1 MPRLTDQGLQ
11 RINDLAQHYGM
22 SADAVMT
29 LLQALLNSRGTMAQF
44 DHRELGGA
52 GQWMPGGMTMV
63 GDMFNHGLK
72 AKVDGLC
79 SELSQILAGQPFVP
93 FAAGF
98 QSQSQSQG
106 DGQQEGGH
114 DVLDTGS
121 ASLFVPETPGR
132 ASGQWWPAELGFPS
146 GTGAQNQI
154 RYAYFNQNRRLAV
167 ELNGRV
173 TIYDTLDHQISGV
186 SQQQG
191 RGGSLTLTSQRGT
204 IIVSTLPVVSMDGV
218 QAETS
223 EPRMAPVS
231 EPYRPDSAHETDLF
245 AKIERLA
252 ELHNKG
258 IVSSEEFA
266 AKKAELSPGC
276 ERASIGSGWLQCGSI
291 IARLATTISSLAS
304 ARRFTADCRFW
315 GIPSRSGGGWQAAY
329 SPRHRA
335 GRLPRGRGRQRIH

>member
-1 MPRLTDQGLQ
+1 LPRLTDQGLQ
-11 RINDLAQHYGM
+11 KVNDLAQHYGV

-29 LLQALLNSRGTMAQF
+29 LLQALVNSKGTMAQF

-79 SELSQILAGQPFVP
+79 SELSQILAGQPFAP

-98 QSQSQSQG
+98 QSQGQG
-106 DGQQEGGH
+106 DSLRERGH
-114 DVLDTGS
+114 DFLDTGS
-121 ASLFVPETPGR
+121 VNLFVPETPGR

-154 RYAYFNQNRRLAV
+154 RYAYFNQNHRLAV
-167 ELNGRV
+167 ELNGHV
-173 TIYDTLDHQISGV
+173 TVYDTLDHQISGV

-204 IIVSTLPVVSMDGV
+204 VDVSTLPVVSVDGAQV
-218 QAETS
+218 NTP
-223 EPRMAPVS
+223 EPRMAPAN
-231 EPYRPDSAHETDLF
+231 EPHRPNGAQDDLF

-252 ELHNKG
+252 ELHKKG
-258 IVSSEEFA
+258 ILSSEEFA
-266 AKKAELSPGC
+266 AKKAEP
-276 ERASIGSGWLQCGSI
+276 AT
-291 IARLATTISSLAS
+291 RL
-304 ARRFTADCRFW
+304 
-315 GIPSRSGGGWQAAY
+315 
-329 SPRHRA
+329 
-335 GRLPRGRGRQRIH
+335 